1 MLRLCLYLSVILID
15 RFYEKSII
23 RVEIEEQRSGLNSQ
37 WDETK
42 KSIRDARQK
51 INIQLTQEWTLDTVK
66 HFLTVD
72 HINASLSRI
81 H

>member
-1 MLRLCLYLSVILID
+1 MVDRDDNNEMII

-23 RVEIEEQRSGLNSQ
+23 RVEIEEQRSILNSQ

-51 INIQLTQEWTLDTVK
+51 INIQLTQEWTCID
-66 HFLTVD
+66 
-72 HINASLSRI
+72 N
-81 H
+81 